1 MSQAD
6 LAEIL
11 RIGEST
17 LQMWECRRCDV
28 TLDKLTKWA
37 NALGYDVKLELRKSR

>member
-11 RIGEST
+11 RISERT
-17 LQMWECRRCDV
+17 LEMWEQRSCDV
-28 TLDKLTKWA
+28 TLEKLTRWA
-37 NALGYDVKLELRKSR
+37 DALGYNVKLELRKSR